1 MVHARPV
8 DATDPP
14 VSCLEQ
20 SMKKPTH
27 QWAFRPY
34 FRANAFGWKGS
45 KLASQ
50 RLKEALTEI
59 KAAARVDPLIAADGA
74 IVLMEK
80 IWPALAHVDSSS
92 GALGNA
98 VNKTVHELVDIVVAA
113 PAEEKLRERW
123 LERMWTAVE
132 EDGVDYLW
140 EVSERWGE
148 LCGAP
153 KRASRAADDLL
164 PLVRVSW
171 QERGGY
177 FRGTPACL
185 DCLLIAGRHEELLTL
200 IDTAPYLS
208 WSYRRFGVRALAAMG
223 RTDEAIDYAQSSLG
237 LNDRPVAVARAC
249 EEILLRA
256 GRPDEAYDRFAL
268 EANRAGTHLA
278 TCRALIRKYPGKP
291 PRVILDDLIAS
302 TPDDAGR
309 WFATAK
315 TLGFLELAVEL
326 AERSPVN
333 IATLLRAARDFEDSS
348 PRFALRAAVAALRW
362 MAAGRFYEL
371 RAGDVS
377 DARRFVLK
385 TAEATGQSETIQGL
399 LDELTTSA
407 DTDTFVR
414 QQLEAPHGVRRPAP
428 RT

>member
-1 MVHARPV
+1 
-8 DATDPP
+8 
-14 VSCLEQ
+14 
-20 SMKKPTH
+20 MKKPTH
-27 QWAFRPY
+27 KWAFRPR
-34 FRANAFGWKGS
+34 FRANAFGWKAS

-59 KAAARVDPLIAADGA
+59 KAVARVDPLIAADGA

-113 PAEEKLRERW
+113 PADEKLRERW
-123 LERMWTAVE
+123 LEQMWTAVE

-148 LCGAP
+148 LCGSP
-153 KRASRAADDLL
+153 ERASQAADEFL
-164 PLVRVSW
+164 PLVRLSW

-185 DCLLIAGRHEELLTL
+185 GCLLVAERFDELLAL
-200 IDTAPYLS
+200 VDTAPYLS
-208 WSYRRFGVRALAAMG
+208 WSFRRFGVRALAAMG
-223 RTDEAIDYAQSSLG
+223 RTDEAIEYAQASHG
-237 LNDRPVAVARAC
+237 LNNSPVAIARAC
-249 EEILLRA
+249 EEILLET
-256 GRPDEAYDRFAL
+256 GRSDEAYDRFAL
-268 EANRAGTHLA
+268 EANRAETHLA
-278 TCRALIRKYPGKP
+278 TCRALIKKYPHKE
-291 PRVILDDLIAS
+291 PRAILNDLIAS

-315 TLGFLELAVEL
+315 TLGFLDLAAEL
-326 AERSPVN
+326 AERSPVD
-333 IATLLRAARDFEDSS
+333 IGTLLRAAREFQESN
-348 PRFALRAAVAALRW
+348 PRFALQAAVSALRW

-371 RAGDVS
+371 RAGDVW
-377 DARRFVLK
+377 DARRFALE
-385 TAEATGQSETIQGL
+385 TAEVTGQSTTVQAF

-407 DTDTFVR
+407 NTDAFVR
-414 QQLEAPHGVRRPAP
+414 QQLEAPYGVRRPAP
-428 RT
+428 RG